1 MHTKTPQSQPFFCA
15 GEVAVSA
22 NSNLHLPGRTLFFFD
37 NMLICQE
44 PDQQQQNWFISFCSN
59 QTVVAFNNFFLWINN
74 DTYPVLGDVAWKE
87 QLVIAENVDPS
98 CEYGGVII
106 TIIIAIIGQVSL
118 ELSCEEITAL
128 FLTR

>member
-1 MHTKTPQSQPFFCA
+1 MNDSRIGT
-15 GEVAVSA
+15 
-22 NSNLHLPGRTLFFFD
+22 
-37 NMLICQE
+37 QE
-44 PDQQQQNWFISFCSN
+44 QNWFVSFCSN

-74 DTYPVLGDVAWKE
+74 DTYPVSGDVAWKE